1 MPGMRSLLLTLA
13 VGVVLAG
20 GTIRGAEP
28 PALVKARNLYNA
40 GDYDGAI
47 AAAIEAQRQPDAA
60 NAAALVNARA
70 HLERY
75 RQRSEPADLATG
87 RQLLTQVRADAL
99 LPRDQVDL
107 FVGQGQCLFLSDTFG
122 AAAELFDTALAQG
135 FLLTRKERLQLLDWW
150 ANALDRSAQVRPAD
164 KRGPLFERVL
174 RRMEDE
180 LRRDP
185 ENPVANYWLAAAA
198 RGTGDVERAWDAAI
212 AAWVRARQ
220 VTDGGDLLRTDLD
233 RLMADAIIP
242 ERGRL
247 RKDALDA
254 ARVMRDEWNLIKEQ
268 WK

>member
-1 MPGMRSLLLTLA
+1 MPVMRSLLLTLV
-13 VGVVLAG
+13 VGVVLS
-20 GTIRGAEP
+20 GTIQAADP
-28 PALVKARNLYNA
+28 PALVKARTLYNA

-47 AAAIEAQRQPDAA
+47 AAATEAQNQADAA
-60 NAAALVNARA
+60 NAATLVNARA

-75 RQRSEPADLATG
+75 RQQANPADLVTG
-87 RQLLTQVRADAL
+87 RQLLTQVRSDAL
-99 LPRDQVDL
+99 LPRDAVDL
-107 FVGQGQCLFLSDTFG
+107 FIGQGQYLFLSDSFG
-122 AAAELFDTALAQG
+122 AAAEIFETALAQG

-150 ANALDRSAQVRPAD
+150 ANALDRSAQARPAD
-164 KRGPLFERVL
+164 RRGPLFERVL

-180 LRRDP
+180 LQRDP

-198 RGTGDVERAWDAAI
+198 RGAGDIERAWDAAI
-212 AAWVRARQ
+212 AAWVRTRQ
-220 VTDGGDLLRTDLD
+220 ITDGADLVRSDLD

-242 ERGRL
+242 ERGRS